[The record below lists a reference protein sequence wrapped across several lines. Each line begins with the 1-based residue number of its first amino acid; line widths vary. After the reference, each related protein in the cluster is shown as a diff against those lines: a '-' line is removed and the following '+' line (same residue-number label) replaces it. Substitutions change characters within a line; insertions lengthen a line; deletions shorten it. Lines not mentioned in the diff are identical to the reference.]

1 MAKLVYACE
10 YCNQVFSL
18 RSEAVRHEKTHLHK
32 CENPSCGV
40 IFVKRLAGVEQRYC
54 SSTCN
59 RRAKQQRWRERQ
71 KLNHE
76 E

>member
-10 YCNQVFSL
+10 YCNQVFPS

-32 CENPSCGV
+32 CENPLCGAV
-40 IFVKRLAGVEQRYC
+40 FAVQREGQKYC
-54 SSTCN
+54 SSVCN
-59 RRAKQQRWRERQ
+59 KRAKQQRWRERR
-71 KLNHE
+71 KVNHE